1 MKILL
6 SLLTVLLVLISAG
19 CSPENE
25 NTKLERFPILKAHIG
40 QTITIQFKRNEL
52 GLSGNTMLT
61 PTSTGLNGSMS
72 SLRGTLNRVSSDG
85 VFLTAYYSPN
95 QGDPVREVDA
105 WVPFDSILTIIT
117 RNEPSGQ

>member
-1 MKILL
+1 MKNLL
-6 SLLTVLLVLISAG
+6 LLLAFLLLLAAG
-19 CSPENE
+19 CSPKKE
-25 NTKLERFPILKAHIG
+25 NTRLERFPILKAHIG
-40 QTITIQFKRNEL
+40 QPITLQFKRNEL

-72 SLRGTLNRVSSDG
+72 SLKGTLNQVSSDG

-95 QGDPVREVDA
+95 PGDPVREVDA

-117 RNEPSGQ
+117 RNEPSEK